1 MLKAIIIILL
11 IALIISLASG
21 LIFFVKDQGTTR
33 RTVNSLGVRL
43 LIAVLLMGVV
53 IYGLYTGKLRSKAPW
68 DARVNA
74 TPPAQQS
81 E

>member
-1 MLKAIIIILL
+1 MLKVVIIILL
-11 IALIISLASG
+11 VALVTSLASG

-43 LIAVLLMGVV
+43 FFAVLLMGVV
-53 IYGLYTGKLRSKAPW
+53 IYGLYTGKLGSQAPW

-81 E
+81 K

>member
-11 IALIISLASG
+11 IALIVSLFSG

-43 LIAVLLMGVV
+43 VFAVLLMGVV
-53 IYGLYTGKLRSKAPW
+53 IYGLYTGKLRSNAPW
-68 DARVNA
+68 DARMNG